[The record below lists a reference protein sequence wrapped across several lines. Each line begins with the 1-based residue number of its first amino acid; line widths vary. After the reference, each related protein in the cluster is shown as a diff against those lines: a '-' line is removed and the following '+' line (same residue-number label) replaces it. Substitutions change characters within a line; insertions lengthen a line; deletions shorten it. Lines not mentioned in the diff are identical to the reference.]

1 MGKTQLLILPRVA
14 FYPVTLKWKNWSLV
28 QGAFMSLITKIARMC
43 MFEPMP
49 YLCLF
54 QNFKRVCDINEVRY
68 MPRPGSRCFSGDQL
82 SLLNVADYDLGSQD
96 YEMTITVTDSAAL
109 ATTVTVFVHVAPVNE
124 HTPALA
130 AGSPTS
136 CTVSECASY
145 PATCMTIT
153 LEDSDFSGHPHGQ
166 VFSKLI
172 TATCL
177 RPEITTESKFLL
189 CFDIIIAKKPWK
201 IWYLTKTFQFIFF
214 LPFP

>member
-1 MGKTQLLILPRVA
+1 M
-14 FYPVTLKWKNWSLV
+14 
-28 QGAFMSLITKIARMC
+28 
-43 MFEPMP
+43 
-49 YLCLF
+49 
-54 QNFKRVCDINEVRY
+54 
-68 MPRPGSRCFSGDQL
+68 
-82 SLLNVADYDLGSQD
+82 SLLNVADYDLGSQE

-172 TATCL
+172 TASCL
-177 RPEITTESKFLL
+177 TPEITTESKFLL
-189 CFDIIIAKKPWK
+189 CFDIIIAKKTLK
-201 IWYLTKTFQFIFF
+201 NLILDKKLFSSFFSIF
-214 LPFP
+214 P